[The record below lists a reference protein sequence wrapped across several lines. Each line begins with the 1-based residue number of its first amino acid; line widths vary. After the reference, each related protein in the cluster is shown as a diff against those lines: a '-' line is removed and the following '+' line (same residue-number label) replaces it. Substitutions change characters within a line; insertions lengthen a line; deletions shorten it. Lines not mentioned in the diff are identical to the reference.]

1 MDTWRLIV
9 SQGTRRQRQAKGP
22 QKRQISMGELRNIL
36 VNMPSQQRDALLK
49 MFPPPKEAQKFPEKI
64 TRCQLLALWTA
75 LEALM
80 DTPSHAVEFAY
91 AIVQNRDK
99 MGSEIEKLEKVKEPP
114 EEYKAFDAEREA
126 LCKELCNKDAQGA
139 PVHDGQR
146 YVIPPEKREEFDT
159 RSEEVKEKHAN
170 AIEDYKAQAARYD
183 DLLDG
188 DIPCPQ
194 FVRIPMRA
202 LPPGLTA
209 RQLEP
214 LQIILE

>member
-1 MDTWRLIV
+1 MAK
-9 SQGTRRQRQAKGP
+9 STRKDRQARGP

-36 VNMPSQQRDALLK
+36 INMPSQQREALLK
-49 MFPPPKEAQKFPEKI
+49 MFPPPKEEKKFPEKI
-64 TRCQLLALWTA
+64 TRRQLLALWTA

-80 DTPSHAVEFAY
+80 DTPSRAVEFAY
-91 AIVQNRDK
+91 ALVQNRDK
-99 MGSEIEKLEKVKEPP
+99 MGSEIEKLEKVKEPSD
-114 EEYKAFDAEREA
+114 EWKAFDAERES
-126 LCKELCNKDAQGA
+126 LCKEFCDKDAQGA

-146 YVIPPEKREEFDT
+146 YMILPEKREEFDK
-159 RSEEVKEKHAN
+159 RSEGVKAQHVE

-183 DLLDG
+183 NLLDS
-188 DIPCPQ
+188 DIPCPK
-194 FVRIPMRA
+194 FVRVPMRA

>member
-1 MDTWRLIV
+1 MV
-9 SQGTRRQRQAKGP
+9 SNGSRRDRKARGP
-22 QKRQISMGELRNIL
+22 QKRSISMGELRNIL
-36 VNMPSQQRDALLK
+36 VNMPTDQRNALLK
-49 MFPPPKEAQKFPEKI
+49 MFPAPEMGKKLPEKT
-64 TRCQLLALWTA
+64 TRRQLLALWAA

-91 AIVQNRDK
+91 AIVQNRNK
-99 MGSEIEKLEKVKEPP
+99 MGSEIEKLEKVKEPSD
-114 EEYKAFDAEREA
+114 EWKAFDAEREA
-126 LCKELCNKDAQGA
+126 LCKELCDKDAQGA

-146 YVIPPEKREEFDT
+146 YVIPPDKREDFDE
-159 RSEEVKEKHAN
+159 RSEEVRERHAS

-188 DIPCPQ
+188 DIPCPK